1 MRHSAPTPG
10 LTLLGTVAM
19 HSLSSRVLILTAVFV
34 MLAEVLIF
42 LPSVARFRHD
52 YLVQRIGDAHL
63 GILALDAT
71 PDGIVSDKLK
81 QQLLDFVGAQA
92 ISVRRSGMKLTLM
105 EDNPRAV
112 DSTIRLEELSPLD
125 MISGAL
131 DSMIVRRDRVLQVIG
146 YSPKDMDAEIEVVI
160 DEAPISAALLDFGWR
175 IFLLS
180 LVISLFT
187 AGLVFLAL
195 HWILIRPLRR
205 ITANMTAFRD
215 NPEDATRIIA
225 PTDRRDEVGVAEK
238 ELASMQEG
246 LRAALQQKEHLAA
259 LGTAVAKINHDL
271 KGILSRAIL
280 VFDRLEESDDPEVRR
295 ITPMLISSID
305 RAIAMCSQTL
315 NYVGQES
322 PSPNRSRF
330 ALQDLLDEV
339 CEKEVDGVALSAEA
353 VKGQMIDADRD
364 QLYRALS
371 NLIRN
376 AVQAGAQ
383 AIDVSARQDNGG
395 TVVDISDDGPGLP
408 PRAQEN
414 LFKPFKGST
423 RAGGSGLGLAI
434 ARELLRGHG
443 GDLELL
449 QTSGSGTTFRLTIP
463 DRAAA

>member
-1 MRHSAPTPG
+1 
-10 LTLLGTVAM
+10 M
-19 HSLSSRVLILTAVFV
+19 HSLSARLLVLTAVFV

-42 LPSVARFRHD
+42 LPSVARFRQD
-52 YLVQRIGDAHL
+52 YMVQRIGDAHL

-81 QQLLDFVGAQA
+81 QELLGHVGAHA

-112 DSTIRLEELSPLD
+112 DTTIRLEELSPLD

-131 DSMIVRRDRVLQVIG
+131 NTMIEQQDRVLRVVG
-146 YSPKDMDAEIEVVI
+146 YSPKDMDAEIEIVI

-180 LVISLFT
+180 LVISMIT

-195 HWILIRPLRR
+195 HWLLIRPLRR
-205 ITANMTAFRD
+205 ITENMTAFRD
-215 NPEDATRIIA
+215 NPEDATRIIT
-225 PTDRRDEVGVAEK
+225 PTERRDEVGVAEK
-238 ELASMQEG
+238 ELASMQQG
-246 LRAALQQKEHLAA
+246 LRMALQQKEHLAA

-295 ITPMLISSID
+295 IAPTLISSID

-322 PSPNRSRF
+322 PTLNRSRF
-330 ALQDLLDEV
+330 ALQDLFDEV
-339 CEKEVDGVALSAEA
+339 CGKEIDGVSLNAEL
-353 VKGQMIDADRD
+353 VNGLFLDADRD
-364 QLYRALS
+364 QLFRALS

-383 AIDVSARQDNGG
+383 EIQVSARHEGEC
-395 TVVDISDDGPGLP
+395 TVVDISDNGPGLP

-423 RAGGSGLGLAI
+423 RAGGTGLGLAI

-449 QTSGSGTTFRLTIP
+449 RTSGSGTIFRLSIP
-463 DRAAA
+463 DRSSA

>member
-1 MRHSAPTPG
+1 
-10 LTLLGTVAM
+10 M
-19 HSLSSRVLILTAVFV
+19 HSLSARLLVLTVVFV
-34 MLAEVLIF
+34 MVAEILIF
-42 LPSVARFRHD
+42 LPSVARFRFD
-52 YLVQRIGDAHL
+52 YMVERIGNAHL

-81 QQLLDFVGAQA
+81 RELLTHVGAHA
-92 ISVRRSGMKLTLM
+92 ISVRRGGMKLTLM
-105 EDNPRAV
+105 EDNPRSI
-112 DSTIRLEELSPLD
+112 DTTIYLEELSPLD

-131 DSMIVRRDRVLQVIG
+131 DTLIRRQDRVLRIIG
-146 YSPKDMDAEIEVVI
+146 YSPKDMAAEIEVVI

-180 LVISLFT
+180 LVISMIT
-187 AGLVFLAL
+187 ACLVFLAL
-195 HWILIRPLRR
+195 HWLLIRPLRR
-205 ITANMTAFRD
+205 ITENMIAFRD
-215 NPEDATRIIA
+215 NPEDATRIID
-225 PTDRRDEVGVAEK
+225 PTRRTDEVGVAEK
-238 ELASMQEG
+238 ELASMQQG
-246 LRAALQQKEHLAA
+246 LRLALQQKEHLAA

-295 ITPMLISSID
+295 VTPMLISAID
-305 RAIAMCSQTL
+305 RAVAMCSQTL

-322 PSPNRSRF
+322 PQPVRSRF
-330 ALQDLLDEV
+330 PLQELLDEIYA
-339 CEKEVDGVALSAEA
+339 KEVDGVALNADLA
-353 VKGQMIDADRD
+353 NGRMIDADRD
-364 QLYRALS
+364 QLFRAVS

-383 AIDVSARQDNGG
+383 SIDVCAHHQDGL
-395 TVVDISDDGPGLP
+395 TIVDITDDGPGLP

-443 GDLELL
+443 GDLELHV
-449 QTSGSGTTFRLTIP
+449 TSGSGTTFRLTIP
-463 DRAAA
+463 DRSAA

>member
-1 MRHSAPTPG
+1 
-10 LTLLGTVAM
+10 M
-19 HSLSSRVLILTAVFV
+19 HSLSARLLVLTAVFV

-42 LPSVARFRHD
+42 LPSVARFRQD
-52 YLVQRIGDAHL
+52 YMVQRIGDAHL

-81 QQLLDFVGAQA
+81 QELLTHVGAHA

-112 DSTIRLEELSPLD
+112 DATIRLEELSPLD

-131 DSMIVRRDRVLQVIG
+131 DTMILQQDRVLRVVG
-146 YSPKDMDAEIEVVI
+146 YSPKDMDAEIEIVI
-160 DEAPISAALLDFGWR
+160 DETPISAALLDFGWR

-180 LVISLFT
+180 LVISMIT

-195 HWILIRPLRR
+195 HWLLIRPLRR
-205 ITANMTAFRD
+205 ITENMTAFRD
-215 NPEDATRIIA
+215 DPEDATRIIT
-225 PTDRRDEVGVAEK
+225 PTERRDEVGVAER
-238 ELASMQEG
+238 ELASMQQG
-246 LRAALQQKEHLAA
+246 LRMALQQKEHLAA

-295 ITPMLISSID
+295 IAPTLISAID

-322 PSPNRSRF
+322 PNLNRSRF

-339 CEKEVDGVALSAEA
+339 CAKEVDGVALNAER
-353 VKGQMIDADRD
+353 VNGLMIDADRD
-364 QLYRALS
+364 HLFRALS

-383 AIDVSARQDNGG
+383 EIQVSAHHRDEC
-395 TVVDISDDGPGLP
+395 TVVDVSDDGPGLP

-423 RAGGSGLGLAI
+423 RAGGTGLGLAI

-449 QTSGSGTTFRLTIP
+449 QTSGSGTTFRLSLP
-463 DRAAA
+463 DRATA

>member
-1 MRHSAPTPG
+1 
-10 LTLLGTVAM
+10 M
-19 HSLSSRVLILTAVFV
+19 HSLSARLLVLTAVFV

-42 LPSVARFRHD
+42 LPSVARFRQD
-52 YLVQRIGDAHL
+52 YLVSRIGNAHL

-71 PDGIVSDKLK
+71 PDGILSDKLK
-81 QQLLDFVGAQA
+81 QQLLDHVEAHA
-92 ISVRRSGMKLTLM
+92 ISVRRGGMKLTLM
-105 EDNPRAV
+105 EDNPRMIDA
-112 DSTIRLEELSPLD
+112 TIRLEELSPLD

-131 DSMIVRRDRVLQVIG
+131 DTMVMRRDRVLRIVG
-146 YSPKDMDAEIEVVI
+146 YSPKDMNAEIEVVI

-180 LVISLFT
+180 LVISMIT

-195 HWILIRPLRR
+195 HWLLVRPMRR
-205 ITANMTAFRD
+205 ITANMMAFRD

-225 PTDRRDEVGVAEK
+225 PSKRLDEVGLAER
-238 ELASMQEG
+238 ELAAMQEG
-246 LRAALQQKEHLAA
+246 LRTALQQKEHLAA

-295 ITPMLISSID
+295 ISPMLISAID
-305 RAIAMCSQTL
+305 RAVALCSQTL
-315 NYVGQES
+315 NYVGQET
-322 PSPNRSRF
+322 PHLNRSRF
-330 ALQDLLDEV
+330 DLQDLLDEV
-339 CEKEVDGVALSAEA
+339 CAKEVDGVALNADLSA
-353 VKGQMIDADRD
+353 GRMIDADRD
-364 QLYRALS
+364 QMFRALS

-383 AIDVSARQDNGG
+383 AIEVHARHEE
-395 TVVDISDDGPGLP
+395 TLTIVDITDDGPGLP

-423 RAGGSGLGLAI
+423 RAGGTGLGLAI

-443 GDLELL
+443 GDLELHR
-449 QTSGSGTTFRLTIP
+449 TSGTGTTFRLTIP
-463 DRAAA
+463 DRHAA